1 MELIEER
8 RRILLNTPHIETI
21 STSAFKTDIIAP
33 FKKIEAKFDAIQD
46 LHGYDNPW
54 PAGGGKNL
62 LNANANTG
70 SSNNVN
76 YIKNGDG
83 TYTANGTANGTSSFI
98 VGSIELTAN
107 TQYVISGCPSNG
119 SGSSYNV
126 RIRDDNY
133 TALGFDVGN
142 GATITPTETKTYYY
156 QVTVVSG
163 YSVSNLVFK
172 PMVCLSTVSNPDYA
186 HYAPYS
192 NICPISGWTGMNVT
206 RTGKNLLSDNFSDYT
221 VGRTYIYLN
230 DILRNG
236 VEARF
241 TFFDKDTSVDISGMN
256 IGFCNHYEGSGALS
270 LYRWAISDG
279 VIQSNTTNIPAGYS
293 QPLLNSIVIY
303 PKTKATFDAL
313 FARYYIMVELGS
325 TSTAYEPYQGTTYP
339 ISWQSE
345 AGTVYGGSLDVTTG
359 LLTATMASV
368 DLGTL
373 TWNRTTA
380 YVAPVL
386 YAIVAGKLKSNIS
399 ILCSVYKFSGNFGGA
414 GGFARDSENASIGT
428 CYANEQIFVRDDSYT
443 DTAAFKSAMSGVQL
457 VYELATPQT
466 YQLTPQQILTLKNN
480 NTLMLEGSI
489 NELKYWTHI

>member
-21 STSAFKTDIIAP
+21 STSAFKTDMIAP

-107 TQYVISGCPSNG
+107 TQYVVSGCPSNG

-206 RTGKNLLSDNFSDYT
+206 RTGKNLANMFNDGKIPSISNGQLVTSNGVRSDYIPMY
-221 VGRTYIYLN
+221 GDAQI
-230 DILRNG
+230 
-236 VEARF
+236 
-241 TFFDKDTSVDISGMN
+241 TFSGNTSSTLYCFFYDSGKNFISWVAN
-256 IGFCNHYEGSGALS
+256 VSPVSA
-270 LYRWAISDG
+270 ATP
-279 VIQSNTTNIPAGYS
+279 SNTA
-293 QPLLNSIVIY
+293 
-303 PKTKATFDAL
+303 
-313 FARYYIMVELGS
+313 YIMLRADASATSLQLEFGS
-325 TSTAYEPYQGTTYP
+325 TATTYEPYNATTLS
-339 ISWQSE
+339 IDWTDE

-359 LLTATMASV
+359 LLTATKASV
-368 DLGTL
+368 NLGTL

-380 YVAPVL
+380 YIAPVL
-386 YAIVAGKLKSNIS
+386 YTVVAGKLKSNIS
-399 ILCSVYKFSGNFGGA
+399 MLCSVYKFSGIFGSA
-414 GGFARDSENASIGT
+414 GGFAKSSENASIG
-428 CYANEQIFVRDDSYT
+428 CCHANEQIFVRDDSYT